1 MKIKKFAAVVLAAGI
16 FSLAL
21 SGCTTFDNFKAAFIT
36 SDAQAGDTIKIGVY
50 EPMSGADE
58 KEGKLEAAGIELAN
72 SLHPTVLG
80 KKVELIYADNKSDL
94 DTAETVVVDLIK
106 KQPLVILG
114 SYGNAYS
121 LIASQY
127 LEEAKVPGIAITNL
141 NPLVT
146 KNHPY
151 YFRVCT
157 VDTYQGEALA
167 RYVYE
172 ERNEK
177 NTGIMV
183 PENNDQALAMASTFK
198 DKMVELTGKAESIA
212 VYQTFKN
219 GDKDFSS
226 QLQAIADSGVNTV
239 FLSGDTTDA
248 ANILKQAKKMDL
260 SGVTFLGDSTWSTDE
275 FLDLAQK
282 YMNQNVAFST
292 LYAEKESVTATSE
305 EFLAAYEKEYGKKS
319 TPDAATALGFDAY
332 LIALEAIEGAGEGC
346 DGEAV
351 RQALTE
357 TKNFQGA
364 SGDITFDSVGDP
376 KKSVVINTFVNKK
389 ITPICTIDPQEP
401 EKKADKSK
409 KKEEKENG
417 TEN

>member
-1 MKIKKFAAVVLAAGI
+1 
-16 FSLAL
+16 
-21 SGCTTFDNFKAAFIT
+21 
-36 SDAQAGDTIKIGVY
+36 
-50 EPMSGADE
+50 
-58 KEGKLEAAGIELAN
+58 
-72 SLHPTVLG
+72 
-80 KKVELIYADNKSDL
+80 
-94 DTAETVVVDLIK
+94 
-106 KQPLVILG
+106 
-114 SYGNAYS
+114 
-121 LIASQY
+121 
-127 LEEAKVPGIAITNL
+127 
-141 NPLVT
+141 
-146 KNHPY
+146 
-151 YFRVCT
+151 
-157 VDTYQGEALA
+157 
-167 RYVYE
+167 
-172 ERNEK
+172 
-177 NTGIMV
+177 
-183 PENNDQALAMASTFK
+183 
-198 DKMVELTGKAESIA
+198 
-212 VYQTFKN
+212 
-219 GDKDFSS
+219 
-226 QLQAIADSGVNTV
+226 
-239 FLSGDTTDA
+239 
-248 ANILKQAKKMDL
+248 MDL

-275 FLDLAQK
+275 FLDLAKK

-332 LIALEAIEGAGEGC
+332 LIALEAIERAGEGC

-389 ITPICTIDPQEP
+389 ITPICTIDPQKP